1 VKRLRRVT
9 ARDKL
14 PAVAD
19 DALPTGIYES
29 LLTQDLLAR
38 LADLRAITADVP
50 EGQQASALGDHVG
63 RRVTK
68 APRLRGLA

>member
-1 VKRLRRVT
+1 VEDRPL
-9 ARDKL
+9 A
-14 PAVAD
+14 
-19 DALPTGIYES
+19 TGLYES

-63 RRVTK
+63 RRVTR
-68 APRLRGLA
+68 ALAALPRPTASPWSTPC